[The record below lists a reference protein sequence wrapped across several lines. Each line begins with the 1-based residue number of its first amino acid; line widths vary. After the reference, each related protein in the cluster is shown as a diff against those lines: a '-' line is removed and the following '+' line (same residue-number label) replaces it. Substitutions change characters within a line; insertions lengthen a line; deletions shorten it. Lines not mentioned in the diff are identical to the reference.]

1 MTFDLSL
8 TSALSFPPA
17 VALLSSPGPESV
29 QNRVA
34 RALANLALEPDG
46 ARDVLDAGE
55 QRGTPRGPEV
65 CRGRGRVP
73 RGPLGGRRGPQSLQ
87 GVT

>member
-1 MTFDLSL
+1 MSL
-8 TSALSFPPA
+8 AVTSAPSRHPAASVPA

-55 QRGTPRGPEV
+55 RGPRGGCGRPGGALV
-65 CRGRGRVP
+65 CP
-73 RGPLGGRRGPQSLQ
+73 
-87 GVT
+87 